1 MDGIGAVNR
10 HPDTI
15 LFCCLNLQL
24 QVTSIAASVRKNNPC
39 LPVFDC
45 HFSRISQL
53 TNVKIGVSALYYKR
67 LYQNKTSENAI
78 FSPISPFYTEKRAGN
93 YNNKKERRKYPAIH
107 INVPPIRS
115 HNPPFHQIC
124 HIQMVYQA
132 TEMDKIVVNTTRKIF
147 ICNISVYSPM

>member
-24 QVTSIAASVRKNNPC
+24 QSTSIDSSFSQYIPC
-39 LPVFDC
+39 LPMFDC

-53 TNVKIGVSALYYKR
+53 TNVKIGVNALYYKR

-78 FSPISPFYTEKRAGN
+78 FPPISPFIRKKRLEITII
-93 YNNKKERRKYPAIH
+93 KRKEENIQLSILIYHQSAH
-107 INVPPIRS
+107 ITLHFIKSVISKWYIRLLKW
-115 HNPPFHQIC
+115 
-124 HIQMVYQA
+124 
-132 TEMDKIVVNTTRKIF
+132 TK
-147 ICNISVYSPM
+147 

>member
-24 QVTSIAASVRKNNPC
+24 QTTPIAASVRQNSPC

-45 HFSRISQL
+45 YFSRISQL
-53 TNVKIGVSALYYKR
+53 TNVKIGVNALYYKR

-78 FSPISPFYTEKRAGN
+78 FPPISPFIRKKRLEITII
-93 YNNKKERRKYPAIH
+93 KRKEENIQLS
-107 INVPPIRS
+107 ILIIPPIRS

>member
-24 QVTSIAASVRKNNPC
+24 QTTPIAASVRQNSPC

-45 HFSRISQL
+45 YFSRISQL
-53 TNVKIGVSALYYKR
+53 TDVKIGVNALYYKR

-78 FSPISPFYTEKRAGN
+78 FSPISPFIRKKKAGN

-107 INVPPIRS
+107 INIPPIRS

>member
-24 QVTSIAASVRKNNPC
+24 QTTSIVTSIRKNSPC

-53 TNVKIGVSALYYKR
+53 TNVKIGVNALYYKR
-67 LYQNKTSENAI
+67 LYKNKASENAI
-78 FSPISPFYTEKRAGN
+78 FSPISPFIRKKGLEITIIKR
-93 YNNKKERRKYPAIH
+93 KEENIRLSIIMYHQSAH
-107 INVPPIRS
+107 IILHFIQSVISKWCIRLLKW
-115 HNPPFHQIC
+115 
-124 HIQMVYQA
+124 
-132 TEMDKIVVNTTRKIF
+132 TK
-147 ICNISVYSPM
+147 

>member
-24 QVTSIAASVRKNNPC
+24 QSTSIAASYTQKIPC
-39 LPVFDC
+39 LPMFDC

-53 TNVKIGVSALYYKR
+53 TNVKIGVNALYYKR
-67 LYQNKTSENAI
+67 LYQNKTSE
-78 FSPISPFYTEKRAGN
+78 
-93 YNNKKERRKYPAIH
+93 NKKERRKYPAIH

>member
-1 MDGIGAVNR
+1 MDSIGAVNR

>member
-24 QVTSIAASVRKNNPC
+24 QTTPIAASVRQNSPC

-45 HFSRISQL
+45 YFSRIFQL
-53 TNVKIGVSALYYKR
+53 TDVKIGVNALYYKR

-78 FSPISPFYTEKRAGN
+78 FPPISPFIRKKRLEITII
-93 YNNKKERRKYPAIH
+93 KRKEENIQLSILMYHQSAH
-107 INVPPIRS
+107 ITLHFIKSVISKWYIRLLKW
-115 HNPPFHQIC
+115 
-124 HIQMVYQA
+124 
-132 TEMDKIVVNTTRKIF
+132 TK
-147 ICNISVYSPM
+147 

>member
-24 QVTSIAASVRKNNPC
+24 QTTPIAASVRQNSPC

-45 HFSRISQL
+45 YFSRISQL
-53 TNVKIGVSALYYKR
+53 TDVKIGVNALYYKR

>member
-24 QVTSIAASVRKNNPC
+24 QSTSIAASYTQKIPC
-39 LPVFDC
+39 LPMFDC

-53 TNVKIGVSALYYKR
+53 TNVKIGVNALYYKR

-78 FSPISPFYTEKRAGN
+78 FSPISPFIRKKRLEITII
-93 YNNKKERRKYPAIH
+93 KRKEENIQLSILIYHQSAH
-107 INVPPIRS
+107 ITLHFIKSVISKWYIRLLKW
-115 HNPPFHQIC
+115 
-124 HIQMVYQA
+124 
-132 TEMDKIVVNTTRKIF
+132 TK
-147 ICNISVYSPM
+147 

>member
-24 QVTSIAASVRKNNPC
+24 QSTSIAASYTQKIPC
-39 LPVFDC
+39 LPMFDC

-53 TNVKIGVSALYYKR
+53 TNVKIGVNVLYYKR

-78 FSPISPFYTEKRAGN
+78 FPPISPFIRKKRLEITII
-93 YNNKKERRKYPAIH
+93 KRKEENIQLS
-107 INVPPIRS
+107 ILIIPPIRS

-147 ICNISVYSPM
+147 ICNISVYSQM

>member
-24 QVTSIAASVRKNNPC
+24 QSTSIAASYTQKIPC
-39 LPVFDC
+39 LPMFDC

-53 TNVKIGVSALYYKR
+53 TNVKIGVNALYYKR

-78 FSPISPFYTEKRAGN
+78 FSPISPFYTEKWAGN

>member
-24 QVTSIAASVRKNNPC
+24 QSTSIAASYTQKIPC
-39 LPVFDC
+39 LPMFDC

-53 TNVKIGVSALYYKR
+53 TNVKIEVNALYYKR

-78 FSPISPFYTEKRAGN
+78 FSPISPFIRKKGLEITIIKR
-93 YNNKKERRKYPAIH
+93 KEENIQLSILMYHQSAH
-107 INVPPIRS
+107 ITLHFIKSVISKWYIRLLKW
-115 HNPPFHQIC
+115 
-124 HIQMVYQA
+124 
-132 TEMDKIVVNTTRKIF
+132 TK
-147 ICNISVYSPM
+147 

>member
-24 QVTSIAASVRKNNPC
+24 QTTPIAASVRQNSPC

-45 HFSRISQL
+45 YFSRISQL
-53 TNVKIGVSALYYKR
+53 TDVKIGVNALYYKR

-78 FSPISPFYTEKRAGN
+78 FSPISPFFIRKKGLEITIIKR
-93 YNNKKERRKYPAIH
+93 KEENIQLSILMYHQSAH
-107 INVPPIRS
+107 ITL
-115 HNPPFHQIC
+115 H
-124 HIQMVYQA
+124 
-132 TEMDKIVVNTTRKIF
+132 F
-147 ICNISVYSPM
+147 IKSVISKW

>member
-24 QVTSIAASVRKNNPC
+24 QTTLIAASVRQNSPC

-45 HFSRISQL
+45 YFSRISQL
-53 TNVKIGVSALYYKR
+53 TDVKIGVNALYYKR

-124 HIQMVYQA
+124 HIQMVIRLL
-132 TEMDKIVVNTTRKIF
+132 K
-147 ICNISVYSPM
+147 

>member
-24 QVTSIAASVRKNNPC
+24 QTTPIAASVRQNSPC

-45 HFSRISQL
+45 YFSRISQL
-53 TNVKIGVSALYYKR
+53 TDVKIGVNALYYKR

-78 FSPISPFYTEKRAGN
+78 FSPISTFIRKKGLEITIIKR
-93 YNNKKERRKYPAIH
+93 KEENIQLSILMYHQSAH
-107 INVPPIRS
+107 ITL
-115 HNPPFHQIC
+115 H
-124 HIQMVYQA
+124 
-132 TEMDKIVVNTTRKIF
+132 F
-147 ICNISVYSPM
+147 IKSVISKW

>member
-24 QVTSIAASVRKNNPC
+24 QTTPIAASVRQNSPC

-53 TNVKIGVSALYYKR
+53 TDVKIGVNALYYKR

-78 FSPISPFYTEKRAGN
+78 FPPISPFIREKRLEITII
-93 YNNKKERRKYPAIH
+93 KRKEENIQLSILIYHQSAH
-107 INVPPIRS
+107 ITLHFIKSVISKWYIRLLKW
-115 HNPPFHQIC
+115 
-124 HIQMVYQA
+124 
-132 TEMDKIVVNTTRKIF
+132 TK
-147 ICNISVYSPM
+147 

>member
-24 QVTSIAASVRKNNPC
+24 QTTPIAASVRQNSPC

-45 HFSRISQL
+45 YFSRISQL
-53 TNVKIGVSALYYKR
+53 TDVKIGVNALYYKR

-78 FSPISPFYTEKRAGN
+78 FSPISPFIRKNGLEITIIKR
-93 YNNKKERRKYPAIH
+93 KEENIQLSILMYHQSAH
-107 INVPPIRS
+107 ITLHFIKSVISKWYIRLLKW
-115 HNPPFHQIC
+115 
-124 HIQMVYQA
+124 
-132 TEMDKIVVNTTRKIF
+132 TK
-147 ICNISVYSPM
+147 

>member
-24 QVTSIAASVRKNNPC
+24 QTTPIAASVRQNSPC

-45 HFSRISQL
+45 YFSRISQL
-53 TNVKIGVSALYYKR
+53 TDVKIGVNALYYKR

-78 FSPISPFYTEKRAGN
+78 FPPISPFIRKKRLEITII
-93 YNNKKERRKYPAIH
+93 KRKEENIQLSILMYHQSAH
-107 INVPPIRS
+107 ITLHFIKSVISKWYIRLLKW
-115 HNPPFHQIC
+115 
-124 HIQMVYQA
+124 
-132 TEMDKIVVNTTRKIF
+132 TK
-147 ICNISVYSPM
+147 

>member
-24 QVTSIAASVRKNNPC
+24 QTTPIAASVRQNSPC

-45 HFSRISQL
+45 YFSRISQL
-53 TNVKIGVSALYYKR
+53 TDVKIGVNALYYKR

-107 INVPPIRS
+107 NNVPPIRS

-147 ICNISVYSPM
+147 ICNVSVYSPM